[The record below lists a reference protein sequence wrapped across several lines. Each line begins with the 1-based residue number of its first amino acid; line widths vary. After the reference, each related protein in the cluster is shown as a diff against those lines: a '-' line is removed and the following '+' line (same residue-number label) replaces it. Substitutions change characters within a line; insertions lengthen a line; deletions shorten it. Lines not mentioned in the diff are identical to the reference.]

1 MKKNI
6 FTLVIVILLTLF
18 SLWYLFPNNSKVK
31 KLEEKK
37 TQDLPSTSHKD
48 ELISNKTNR
57 ISEQYLEMSKY
68 PPYSIPISIEE
79 VQGYTGNIFNKVS
92 YPLTEHLIL
101 EIILPKFHF
110 EIDEDIP
117 LSIEI
122 KGRDSFDQKITAS
135 ILESNQS
142 ITLKNDDYNKY
153 SGVLKSK
160 MTGENKLTIHT
171 VVDGKEYNLRTS
183 VIVDP
188 NLGKI
193 KDIGLIEIKGNELII
208 PLNFDKI
215 SKDGDFRI
223 SGNLYKN
230 NQPIVHFYENF
241 NTQKDNTANIKIYG
255 SLLAGESLKNLS
267 IKDLVLEKLPKSPD
281 ERSESTY
288 IRNSYNLSVENDNI
302 LKDIP
307 YVNKN
312 VEEASNLLKA
322 LS

>member
-1 MKKNI
+1 MKNNI
-6 FTLVIVILLTLF
+6 FTLVVVILLTLF
-18 SLWYLFPNNSKVK
+18 SLWYLFPSNSKEK
-31 KLEEKK
+31 KLEENK
-37 TQDLPSTSHKD
+37 TQDLPSTSHANK
-48 ELISNKTNR
+48 LISNETNR

-68 PPYSIPISIEE
+68 PPYSIPISKEE

-110 EIDEDIP
+110 EVDEDIP

-135 ILESNQS
+135 ILESNQT

-160 MTGENKLTIHT
+160 ITGENKLTIHT

-183 VIVDP
+183 VIIDP

-208 PLNFDKI
+208 P
-215 SKDGDFRI
+215 
-223 SGNLYKN
+223 
-230 NQPIVHFYENF
+230 
-241 NTQKDNTANIKIYG
+241 
-255 SLLAGESLKNLS
+255 
-267 IKDLVLEKLPKSPD
+267 
-281 ERSESTY
+281 
-288 IRNSYNLSVENDNI
+288 
-302 LKDIP
+302 
-307 YVNKN
+307 
-312 VEEASNLLKA
+312 
-322 LS
+322 